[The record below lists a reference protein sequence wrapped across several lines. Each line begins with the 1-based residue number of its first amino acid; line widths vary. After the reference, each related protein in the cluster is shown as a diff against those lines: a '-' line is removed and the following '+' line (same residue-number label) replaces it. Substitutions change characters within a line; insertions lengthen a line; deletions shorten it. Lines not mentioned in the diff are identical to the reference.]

1 MVASTN
7 YQQQS
12 NCKLMS
18 TQDLSLD
25 SLQSTQ
31 NDNFCHKT
39 GEIGKIGR
47 EHAVSLQ
54 NPENG
59 RFAVGNPGGPGRPP
73 LASPTAAYRRL
84 LAERGAD
91 ELVKTVYNDALTAKS
106 ARDRLAAA
114 SEITDRVD
122 GKATQRMD
130 VRGLICMMPA
140 EAVMSSLD
148 KWAGDDE

>member
-1 MVASTN
+1 
-7 YQQQS
+7 
-12 NCKLMS
+12 MS
-18 TQDLSLD
+18 SQDLSLD
-25 SLQSTQ
+25 SLQQ
-31 NDNFCHKT
+31 NKSDIFCQKT
-39 GEIGKIGR
+39 EEIGKSGR
-47 EHAVSLQ
+47 EHAAALQ

-91 ELVKTVYNDALTAKS
+91 ELVQTVYNDALTAKN

-140 EAVMSSLD
+140 EAVMTGLD
-148 KWAGDDE
+148 EWAGDDGDE

>member
-1 MVASTN
+1 MAS
-7 YQQQS
+7 
-12 NCKLMS
+12 
-18 TQDLSLD
+18 QDLPLD
-25 SLQSTQ
+25 SLQSMQ
-31 NDNFCHKT
+31 SDNFCQST
-39 GEIGKIGR
+39 ELNGKNR
-47 EHAVSLQ
+47 PERAALLQ

-59 RFAVGNPGGPGRPP
+59 RFLPGNPGGPGGRV
-73 LASPTAAYRRL
+73 ASPTAAYRKI
-84 LAERGAD
+84 LAERGA
-91 ELVKTVYNDALTAKS
+91 EPLAEVVYNDALTAKN

-148 KWAGDDE
+148 DWAGDDE